1 MLLQLAIIIFTYF
14 TLFYIVGVIIKNA
27 SIIDIGWGLGFVVI
41 AIISFFKNMTLA
53 SSIITLLVA
62 IWGLRLTRHIFLRN
76 AGKPEDFRY
85 ANFRRDW
92 SKTYYLRSFFQL
104 FMFQAVMMF
113 LISISYVY
121 ANDIGKSNSP
131 SLFIIGAAVWLF
143 GFLFEAIGDYQ
154 LKKFVSSKDNK
165 GKLIDIGLWKY
176 TRHPNYFGEA
186 TLWWGVFL
194 MAIACGAPWYTV
206 ISPITITILVR
217 FVSGVPFL
225 EERLKKRAGY
235 EEYVR
240 KTSIFIPRTPKG
252 E

>member
-1 MLLQLAIIIFTYF
+1 MLLQMAIIIFAYF
-14 TLFYIVGVIIKNA
+14 TLWYIVGVILKNA
-27 SIIDIGWGLGFVVI
+27 SIIDIGWGFGFVVI
-41 AIISFFKNMTLA
+41 AIVGFVQNMTLA
-53 SSIITLLVA
+53 SGIMTLLVA
-62 IWGLRLTRHIFLRN
+62 IWGLRLTYHIFKRN

-85 ANFRRDW
+85 ANFRKEWGR
-92 SKTYYLRSFFQL
+92 TYYLRSYFQL
-104 FMFQAVMMF
+104 FMFQAVMIF

-121 ANDIGKSNSP
+121 ANNLGEINSLP
-131 SLFIIGAAVWLF
+131 LFIAGGIIWLF
-143 GFLFEAIGDYQ
+143 GFLFEAVGDYQ
-154 LKKFVSSKDNK
+154 LKKFISNKDNK

-186 TLWWGVFL
+186 TLWWGIFM
-194 MAIACGAPWYTV
+194 MALACKAPWFTV

-240 KTSIFIPRTPKG
+240 KTSIFIPRKPKG
-252 E
+252 D